1 MVWIHYSEETIE
13 KLLDDDACIK
23 QHFHFK
29 PFGLWLSKDSEWLEW
44 MKSEMPEWIEE
55 VNYIYKI
62 SIKKNTNLLKIS
74 SFEDVVKLHNKYMV
88 KANFV
93 NPPEIWN
100 EEIFEPYLYF
110 INWKK
115 VCQDYDGIIF
125 TNYQKIQ
132 EKIRKISKDNKQY
145 RTEYAWYHTLDINSA
160 CIFRPSKVI
169 SKFELIYKN

>member
-1 MVWIHYSEETIE
+1 MVWIHYSNKSIE
-13 KLLDDDACIK
+13 KLLDDDNCSK
-23 QHFHFK
+23 QRPTSK
-29 PFGLWLSKDSEWLEW
+29 PLGLWVSKNTEWLEW
-44 MKSEMPEWIEE
+44 MESEMPRWAKS
-55 VNYIYKI
+55 VKYIYKI
-62 SIKKNTNLLKIS
+62 SIKKNANILRIS
-74 SFEDVVKLHNKYMV
+74 SFEDVLELHNKYMYRI
-88 KANFV
+88 KNNLKDTSLFG
-93 NPPEIWN
+93 
-100 EEIFEPYLYF
+100 PYDYY
-110 INWKK
+110 IDWKK